1 MKFLGKSAEKSAQ
14 KSFIFEKR
22 GQVSFEYLLTI
33 TFAILLV
40 VVVTLFAL
48 NLRGLATSSRNR
60 MNDYKDEFLKNI
72 FG

>member
-1 MKFLGKSAEKSAQ
+1 MKFIKDHK
-14 KSFIFEKR
+14 
-22 GQVSFEYLLTI
+22 GQVSFEYLLTV

-48 NLRGLATSSRNR
+48 NLRGLAKKSSLRIEE
-60 MNDYKDEFLKNI
+60 YKTEFFKQV